1 VAGARVTKPRKPKP
15 RKPKSRGGPDSPES
29 ARRAKVVSLRLEVD
43 TIAAL
48 DAQAATAG
56 LSRGAY
62 VTRLVAEKSESPTR
76 PP

>member
-1 VAGARVTKPRKPKP
+1 MAGARVTKPRKPKP

-29 ARRAKVVSLRLEVD
+29 ARRAKVVSVRLEVE

-48 DAQAATAG
+48 DAQADAAG

-62 VTRLVAEKSESPTR
+62 VTRLVAEKSESPTL

>member
-1 VAGARVTKPRKPKP
+1 MAGARVTKP

-29 ARRAKVVSLRLEVD
+29 NRRAKVVSVRLEVE

-48 DAQAATAG
+48 DAQADAAG

-76 PP
+76 TP